1 MPERRIDPPVG
12 SPASRLCQRE
22 CTVAKCPWPW
32 ADPYRMVLSRGKRP
46 TAHPRDAP
54 GRGQST
60 GGPGWKE
67 ERKRWVRFV
76 RDQTTIWELITDH
89 VNGEQEGWRL
99 EADSCSK
106 MQRTAKYRYFSTAAG
121 WATGS
126 GFVSYLAAQASR
138 SKGRGVPSTRAHD
151 ALALHA
157 RLSWSL
163 SAPVFDSPVALLGLC
178 GVRSCCSR
186 LQPMTS

>member
-1 MPERRIDPPVG
+1 MHRREMPLAVGGSLSHGSIAGQETDCSSERRTRSRAEHG
-12 SPASRLCQRE
+12 RSRLE
-22 CTVAKCPWPW
+22 GGKKE
-32 ADPYRMVLSRGKRP
+32 RG
-46 TAHPRDAP
+46 
-54 GRGQST
+54 
-60 GGPGWKE
+60 E
-67 ERKRWVRFV
+67 VV
-76 RDQTTIWELITDH
+76 RDQTTIWELIKNH
-89 VNGEQEGWRL
+89 VNAEQEGWRL

-106 MQRTAKYRYFSTAAG
+106 MQRAAKYQYFSTVAG

-126 GFVSYLAAQASR
+126 VFVSYLAGQASR

-178 GVRSCCSR
+178 GVRFCCSR